1 MNDLQTSFGLIDLIT
16 NKPFPL
22 EFISFECNILG
33 QFTSVTQ
40 TLIYY
45 NDSDKKINTLISF
58 PKSLNSSYSN
68 LKLFINDI
76 ELEGEII

>member
-33 QFTSVTQ
+33 
-40 TLIYY
+40 
-45 NDSDKKINTLISF
+45 
-58 PKSLNSSYSN
+58 
-68 LKLFINDI
+68 
-76 ELEGEII
+76 